1 MKLETLLIHAG
12 AEVDPATAAIAP
24 PIHLSTTF
32 EHGPAGESPLG
43 FSYIRDNNP
52 TQERLE
58 AALAAVEGGEAALIF
73 GSGMAAGAA
82 YLESLSPNSHVI
94 FHQDT
99 YFGFR
104 EISAKFFPRWN
115 VESSTV
121 DMKDLDQVRNA
132 IRPNTQALWIE
143 TPSNPLMEVLD
154 IASLAGIA
162 HTINAHLIVDGT
174 FAPPIIQRPLKLG
187 ADVVLHA
194 ATKYLGGHSDVQA
207 GALIFRKHGTIVD
220 RIKHTRTI
228 LGGVASPFNAWLTLR
243 GLRTLACR
251 MDRHCANALGIAQM
265 LAKHPNVERVNYP
278 GLPDHPGHEVARRQM
293 SAYGGMLSFQV
304 KGGKERAI
312 QFASQVQI
320 FTNATSLGGVE
331 SLLELR
337 AASEGPESTVPQ
349 NLIRVSVGLE
359 SLEDLIADLQQALV
373 Q

>member
-12 AEVDPATAAIAP
+12 AEVDPVTAAIAP

-43 FSYIRDNNP
+43 FSYIRQDNP
-52 TQERLE
+52 TQARLE
-58 AALAAVEGGEAALIF
+58 EALAAAEGGEAALVF

-82 YLESLSPNSHVI
+82 YLENLPQNSHVI

-104 EISAKFFPRWN
+104 EIATQFFPKWN
-115 VESSTV
+115 LESSTV
-121 DMKDLDQVRNA
+121 DMKEPDQVRNA
-132 IRPNTQALWIE
+132 IRSNTRALWIE

-154 IASLAGIA
+154 IAVLAEIA
-162 HTINAHLIVDGT
+162 HTVNAELVVDGT
-174 FAPPIIQRPLKLG
+174 FAPPVIQRPFDLG

-207 GALIFRKHGTIVD
+207 GALIFRQQGAVIEE
-220 RIKHTRTI
+220 IKYTRTI
-228 LGGVASPFNAWLTLR
+228 LGGVASPFNAWLVLR

-251 MDRHCANALGIAQM
+251 MDRHCTNAMGVAQM
-265 LAKHPNVERVNYP
+265 LAEHPQVDRVHFP
-278 GLPDHPGHEVARRQM
+278 GLPDHPGHEIAKRQM
-293 SAYGGMLSFQV
+293 SAFGGMLSFQV

-312 QFASQVQI
+312 QFAARVKI

-337 AASEGPESTVPQ
+337 AASEGPDSAVPQ

-359 SLEDLIADLQQALV
+359 AIEDLTADLQQALG
-373 Q
+373 